1 MWRSPAATAQ
11 SHVTVSS
18 VVCVSSFV
26 AHATDDCFYMSFTKK
41 TSYAKKMEF
50 PILLPALHSVAVAVP
65 PWRVLS
71 CAVGGDPGK
80 PPRSE
85 IKSCCYDFITPV
97 LSAWLQKTKAG
108 EAEGG

>member
-1 MWRSPAATAQ
+1 
-11 SHVTVSS
+11 
-18 VVCVSSFV
+18 
-26 AHATDDCFYMSFTKK
+26 
-41 TSYAKKMEF
+41 MEF

-85 IKSCCYDFITPV
+85 IKSMFVTISLRPSSALGFRKLKPERLREGNQVTKGLEIKFCALVITSLCAHGYAPS
-97 LSAWLQKTKAG
+97 LSHGFSRALL
-108 EAEGG
+108 